1 MIDFLFLF
9 LYVKVI
15 GMDYR
20 GLVFMVLEIEVRI
33 VYKI

>member
-15 GMDYR
+15 GMDYC